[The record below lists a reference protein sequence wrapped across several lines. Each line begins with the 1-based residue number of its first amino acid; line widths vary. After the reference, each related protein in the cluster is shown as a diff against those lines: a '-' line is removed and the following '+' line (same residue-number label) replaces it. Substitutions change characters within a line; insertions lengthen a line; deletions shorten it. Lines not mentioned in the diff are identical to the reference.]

1 MTAKVTRKGKGLAD
15 IVKRM
20 EDRAITVGVH
30 DDTGSYPDGES
41 VAQVA
46 AWNEYGTE
54 DIPERPFLRS
64 TMAKRRKKYTIIM
77 GTIAAAAVEG
87 KASIKA
93 GMARLGE
100 LVRSDVRNAIVNWSE
115 PGNSPATIRKKGRD
129 DPLVDTRRML
139 TSVEY
144 KHAD

>member
-1 MTAKVTRKGKGLAD
+1 MSAKVERKGKGLVD
-15 IVKRM
+15 IVRRM
-20 EDRAITVGVH
+20 ESRAITVGVH
-30 DDTGSYPDGES
+30 DDTGSYPGGES

-54 DIPERPFLRS
+54 NIPERPFLRA
-64 TMAKRRKKYTIIM
+64 TMAKRRKKYRTIM
-77 GTIAAAAVEG
+77 GTIAAAAIEG
-87 KASIKA
+87 KASVKE

-100 LVRSDVRNAIVNWSE
+100 LARSDVRNSIVNWSE
-115 PGNSPATIRKKGRD
+115 PGNAPATIRKKGRD
-129 DPLVDTRRML
+129 DPLVDTRRMV